1 MSYCNICGNNFIKKS
16 SLVKH
21 LTERRCKG
29 DLVKVN
35 ELYEENNRIIEKLLK
50 ELCDNTDAK
59 ILNINANGNNNTI
72 NNINIKVE
80 IQINP
85 IVRLEIE
92 DKSKLLDERK

>member
-21 LTERRCKG
+21 LTERKCKG

-35 ELYEENNRIIEKLLK
+35 ELYEENNKIIEKLLK
-50 ELCDNTDAK
+50 ELCNSTDDK
-59 ILNINANGNNNTI
+59 LNINAGNNNTI
-72 NNINIKVE
+72 NNINMKIE

-92 DKSKLLDERK
+92 DKNLDERK

>member
-1 MSYCNICGNNFIKKS
+1 MSYCNS
-16 SLVKH
+16 KH

-50 ELCDNTDAK
+50 ELCDSTDAK
-59 ILNINANGNNNTI
+59 ILNINAGNNNTI

-92 DKSKLLDERK
+92 DKSIKL